1 MNADPQELEKFSALA
16 HRWWDPE
23 SEFKPLH
30 QINPLRLDW
39 IDGIAALSGKSAL
52 DVGCG
57 GGILAEA
64 MARRGARVKGID
76 LSDKALKVAQLHRLE
91 SEVSVE
97 YEAISA
103 EDLAARAAGA
113 YDVVTCME
121 LLEHVPAPASLVRA
135 CAQLARPGGRVF
147 FSTINRNL
155 KAYVLAVI
163 GAEYVLKLLPR
174 GTHDY
179 QKFVKPS
186 ELARHCRDSG
196 LSVREIKGMTYNP
209 LTRTYS
215 LGADADVNYLVH
227 CVHDG
232 N

>member
-16 HRWWDPE
+16 HRWWDPH

-39 IDGIAALSGKSAL
+39 IDGIARLPGKSAL

-76 LSDKALKVAQLHRLE
+76 LSDKALKVAQLHKLE
-91 SEVSVE
+91 SRLAVD
-97 YEAISA
+97 YEAIAA
-103 EDLAARAAGA
+103 EELAARSAGI

-121 LLEHVPAPASLVRA
+121 LLEHVPDPGSTVRA
-135 CAQLARPGGRVF
+135 CAQLARPGGHVF

-155 KAYVLAVI
+155 KSYVFAVI
-163 GAEYVLKLLPR
+163 GAEYVLKLLPK

-179 QKFVKPS
+179 AKFVKPS
-186 ELARHCRDSG
+186 ELARHCRDAG
-196 LSVREIKGMTYNP
+196 LEVREIIGMSYHP
-209 LTRTYS
+209 LTQTYT
-215 LGADADVNYLVH
+215 LGRDTDVNYLVH
-227 CVHDG
+227 CTRG
-232 N
+232 